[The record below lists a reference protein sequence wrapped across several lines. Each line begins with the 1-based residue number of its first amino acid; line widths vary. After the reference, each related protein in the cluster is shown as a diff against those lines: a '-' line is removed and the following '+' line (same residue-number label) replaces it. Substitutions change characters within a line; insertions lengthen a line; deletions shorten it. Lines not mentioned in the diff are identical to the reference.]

1 MKPGIDYTG
10 VFVVGIC
17 HDGKGNVLY
26 MRRSSQAR
34 DEQNKWNIGA
44 GGTLEHGE
52 TLEQCMRREV
62 REEAGVDV
70 TDVEYIGH
78 REILREKDGHG
89 VHWLGF
95 YYKVLVNPSEVTI
108 MEDACDGILWQS
120 FHDYPTPIISKHE
133 ELYEL
138 FKHHF

>member
-1 MKPGIDYTG
+1 MKPGIDFIG
-10 VFVVGIC
+10 VFAVGIC

-26 MRRSSQAR
+26 MRRSSKAR

-44 GGTLEHGE
+44 GGTLESGE

-62 REEAGVDV
+62 REEAGVEVFDI
-70 TDVEYIGH
+70 EYIGH
-78 REILREKDGHG
+78 REILREKNRQI

-95 YYKVLVNPSEVTI
+95 YYKVLVNPSEVKI
-108 MEDACDGILWQS
+108 MEDSCDDILWQS
-120 FHDYPTPIISKHE
+120 FHKYPTPIISKHD